1 MFAVISEKN
10 FDTLKEDATKTPI
23 FSRQEGEG
31 VIYGSFSLFFIQE
44 LQPSFMHTPL
54 YPLPIFSLSFTPPPH
69 GGGLTC
75 LSLFFLG
82 L

>member
-31 VIYGSFSLFFIQE
+31 VIYGSFYLFLIAVSN
-44 LQPSFMHTPL
+44 P
-54 YPLPIFSLSFTPPPH
+54 
-69 GGGLTC
+69 
-75 LSLFFLG
+75 
-82 L
+82 